1 MSVSEHFQNWYAS
14 TLINFNGPFLERHH
28 ILKYLYAKLDEN
40 ARSMNGFPLLDV
52 TKTWSFMEICF
63 KLKGKL
69 KFKNCD
75 FLQRNVW
82 RAGSVYPAV
91 IHFLVKIINFTFL
104 YFL

>member
-14 TLINFNGPFLERHH
+14 TLINFNSPFLERHH

-75 FLQRNVW
+75 FYKEMYGGQ
-82 RAGSVYPAV
+82 AV
-91 IHFLVKIINFTFL
+91 CTQLSYISL
-104 YFL
+104 